1 MVPSQG
7 GRAQLCG
14 RLIVFRSGFFGCGR
28 SCRSWHLGPGPSEIR
43 RECSS
48 RGRIV
53 SALLAGAQGGCLPS
67 RVIDTSLHRGQWEFM
82 KGASPGWLAAD
93 AAAARCSVQGPSA
106 AGRPSGRMLL
116 TATPG
121 QRRTRTRTRNTTSRM
136 RGGYLLHSGTI
147 LGLLRR
153 CGRYGPIRG
162 LLHSLDAAP
171 GPAFGI
177 VLALSPQYICLHRLR
192 RFDQSQQA
200 SGSCS

>member
-1 MVPSQG
+1 MNERLPQQSPERWPRAFVCSAVVPSQG

-28 SCRSWHLGPGPSEIR
+28 SCRCWHLGPGTSEIR

-67 RVIDTSLHRGQWEFM
+67 VQPPNPIATTMDLPVWADKRSRVIDTSLHRGQWEFM

-93 AAAARCSVQGPSA
+93 VAAARCSVQGQSA

-121 QRRTRTRTRNTTSRM
+121 QRRTRTR
-136 RGGYLLHSGTI
+136 
-147 LGLLRR
+147 
-153 CGRYGPIRG
+153 
-162 LLHSLDAAP
+162 
-171 GPAFGI
+171 
-177 VLALSPQYICLHRLR
+177 
-192 RFDQSQQA
+192 
-200 SGSCS
+200 